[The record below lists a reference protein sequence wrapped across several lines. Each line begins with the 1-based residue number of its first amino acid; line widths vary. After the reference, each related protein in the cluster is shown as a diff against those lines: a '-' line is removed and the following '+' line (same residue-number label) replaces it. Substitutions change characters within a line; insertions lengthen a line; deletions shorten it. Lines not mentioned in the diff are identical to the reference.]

1 MLSGPSGPVAITGAA
16 GFVGKRLVERLHD
29 RGMDVR
35 AMVRDPSAPYPFAR
49 PGVALFRCDLPDR
62 IDPAALQGARALVHC
77 AYTTRFKDMH
87 SARRSNEEGTRALLE
102 KSRAAGVRQ
111 FIFLSSQSA
120 HEEAKS
126 YYGRSKLELERLLSP
141 DTDAVLRSGLVIG
154 REGNG
159 LFHRMR
165 DMVRGA
171 RVIPLFGGGRQ
182 PIQTIHVDDLCAA
195 IESAIEQGLSGLY
208 TVAEPRALEMQELL
222 RMIAVRLGKKPV
234 FVPFPIAPALAVLR
248 VIEGLRIPFPVSSEN
263 LLGLECLR
271 ASNTAPDLERLG
283 VRARPAEESLDEAL
297 AG

>member
-1 MLSGPSGPVAITGAA
+1 LLSGSSVAVTGAA
-16 GFVGKRLVERLHD
+16 GFVGKRLVERLHE
-29 RGMDVR
+29 RGVHVR

-49 PGVALFRCDLPDR
+49 PGIALFRCDLPDA
-62 IDPAALQGARALVHC
+62 IDTTALQGARALVHC
-77 AYTTRFKDMH
+77 AYTTRFKDLE
-87 SARRSNEEGTRALLE
+87 SARRSNEGGTRALLE
-102 KSRAAGVRQ
+102 KSRAAGVRK
-111 FIFLSSQSA
+111 FVFLSSQSA

-141 DTDAVLRSGLVIG
+141 ETDVILRSGLVIG

-182 PIQTIHVDDLCAA
+182 PIQTIHIDDLCAA
-195 IESAIEQGLSGLY
+195 IENAIDRGLSGLY
-208 TVAEPRALEMQELL
+208 TVAEPRAIEMRELL
-222 RMIAVRLGKKPV
+222 RMIAARIRKKPV
-234 FVPFPIAPALAVLR
+234 FVPFPIPPALVVLK

-263 LLGLECLR
+263 LLGLACLR
-271 ASNTAPDLERLG
+271 ASDTARDLERLG
-283 VRARPAEESLDEAL
+283 VRARSTEESLDEAL

>member
-1 MLSGPSGPVAITGAA
+1 MLSGASGPVAVTGAT
-16 GFVGKRLVERLHD
+16 GFVGKRFVERLHE
-29 RGMDVR
+29 RGVDVR
-35 AMVRDPSAPYPFAR
+35 AMVRDPEAPYPFAR
-49 PGVALFRCDLPDR
+49 PGIARFRCDLPDR
-62 IDPAALQGARALVHC
+62 IDPAALEGARAIVHC
-77 AYTTRFKDMH
+77 AYTTRFTDMD

-141 DTDAVLRSGLVIG
+141 DTDAILRSGLVIG

-171 RVIPLFGGGRQ
+171 RVIPLFGGGKQ

-195 IESAIEQGLSGLY
+195 IESAIDRGLAGLY
-208 TVAEPRALEMQELL
+208 TVAEPRALEMGELL
-222 RMIAVRLGKKPV
+222 RMIAARLGKKPV
-234 FVPFPIAPALAVLR
+234 FVPFPIPPALAVLR

-271 ASNTAPDLERLG
+271 ASDTKLDLERLG
-283 VRARPAEESLDEAL
+283 VRARSTEESLDEAL